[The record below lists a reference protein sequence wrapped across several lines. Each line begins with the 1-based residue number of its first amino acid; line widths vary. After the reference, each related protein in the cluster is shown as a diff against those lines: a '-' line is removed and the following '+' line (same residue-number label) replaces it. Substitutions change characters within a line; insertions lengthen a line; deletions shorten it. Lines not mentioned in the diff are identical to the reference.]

1 MKSGQRDTVQLA
13 SDATAL
19 VLTFISAFVFI
30 AAGQRLL
37 PQRMSRLTAPDRPFE
52 LSLQAAQ
59 PETPPAPPPPVPRHI
74 EKRQRVL
81 QPAPAPPEPVSV
93 HEETAPADATL
104 AAAAAAPPAS
114 PATASRPDLESLY
127 TAQLLA
133 DIEHR
138 NHPPDSPQYRLQH
151 PHGEVQVRFVLSR
164 SGEPRTVSVAH
175 SSGSTL
181 LDQEAVKVVA
191 SGHYPPMPE
200 KAFVGERQHTFL
212 VTIEYQP
219 VHLTRCC
226 IASARVAA

>member
-1 MKSGQRDTVQLA
+1 MSGRHDSVQLS

-19 VLTFISAFVFI
+19 VLTTMAVVVFI
-30 AAGQRLL
+30 TAGNRLL
-37 PQRMSRLTAPDRPFE
+37 PERISRLTAPDRPFE
-52 LSLQAAQ
+52 LSFQAA
-59 PETPPAPPPPVPRHI
+59 PDASPVPPPPVPRQI
-74 EKRQRVL
+74 EKRQRVAR
-81 QPAPAPPEPVSV
+81 PAPAPPEPLPR
-93 HEETAPADATL
+93 EEPAIPADAAL
-104 AAAAAAPPAS
+104 VAAAAAPPA
-114 PATASRPDLESLY
+114 ATETVSKPDLESLY
-127 TAQLLA
+127 TAELLA
-133 DIEHR
+133 DIKRR

-175 SSGSTL
+175 SSGSAV

-219 VHLTRCC
+219 IHLTRRCV
-226 IASARVAA
+226 ASETVAA